1 MDFVSNEMPGCSFFL
16 QCMYNISP
24 GNDCG
29 LLGED
34 IEESLVYILSMVLNG
49 PSFQELGLSFNQWVL
64 NLRTDSGLETLV
76 VNLTV

>member
-1 MDFVSNEMPGCSFFL
+1 M
-16 QCMYNISP
+16 
-24 GNDCG
+24 
-29 LLGED
+29 LGED